1 MTLPPN
7 LSSTTTL
14 LLLVISSNPELVAP
28 PSLRVP
34 HAWNSWKRWNQENIR
49 RKEEGG
55 ERHYKGDKL
64 MKGWLKD
71 DAIKRSQWICNIVS
85 EHSFLVA
92 VETNLIFWKLRKTH
106 STYLHDPKISQCF
119 SVLAWLTANWVLL
132 VSIDY
137 TS

>member
-1 MTLPPN
+1 
-7 LSSTTTL
+7 
-14 LLLVISSNPELVAP
+14 
-28 PSLRVP
+28 
-34 HAWNSWKRWNQENIR
+34 
-49 RKEEGG
+49 
-55 ERHYKGDKL
+55 

-85 EHSFLVA
+85 EHSFLVE

-106 STYLHDPKISQCF
+106 GTYYLHDPKISQCF
-119 SVLAWLTANWVLL
+119 SVVAWLSANWVSL